1 MVHPGYVDDALR
13 QMPTR
18 LLSSRTQEVELLLSP
33 MTADVLANEHIQL
46 VRHDLV
52 PVDEPAGWS
61 LSDAS

>member
-1 MVHPGYVDDALR
+1 
-13 QMPTR
+13 
-18 LLSSRTQEVELLLSP
+18 VELLLSP